1 MKGSSGILS
10 SSALIS
16 IAMQDRH
23 VTSPPI
29 YATINSCII
38 YRNNII
44 VDSRYS
50 GYLFRDIEHF
60 TKYTPRDDLLPFT
73 AANRDDIIDDIEYSL
88 LSPANLLSP
97 GKLRK
102 AGINYDYKSGS
113 LVHTNNARPIGK
125 VEWIMDVMVL
135 QTCII
140 SDVPVDTAIALAS
153 VRCNLKPTLKIM
165 HRRLIH
171 AYLSRVIKACR
182 YVGIIFSKEEME
194 NFHCEA
200 CHLAKLIEIVS
211 YDSPLSLT
219 QIGEEIHLDLIEVKP
234 LSMTGK
240 RYALHFLDKYSGYHW
255 LVLLLNHHYE
265 VVRDA
270 IKNFHDVF
278 NNMTSL
284 NVKT

>member
-1 MKGSSGILS
+1 MR
-10 SSALIS
+10 
-16 IAMQDRH
+16 DRH
-23 VTSPPI
+23 VASPPI
-29 YATINSCII
+29 YAAIDSRVIH
-38 YRNNII
+38 RNNII
-44 VDSRYS
+44 VDSGCS
-50 GYLFRDIEHF
+50 GYLFRDMEHF

-73 AANRDDIIDDIEYSL
+73 ATNGDDTINDVEYSP

-102 AGINYDYKSGS
+102 AGIDYDYKSGS

-135 QTCII
+135 QTCTT

-153 VRCNLKPTLKIM
+153 VRRNLKPTLEIIY
-165 HRRLIH
+165 RRLIH
-171 AYLSRVIKACR
+171 AYPSRVIEAYR
-182 YVGIIFSKEEME
+182 RVGIVFSKEEIE

-200 CHLAKLIEIVS
+200 CYLAKSTEIVS
-211 YDSPLSLT
+211 RNSPLPLT
-219 QIGEEIHLDLIEVKP
+219 QIGEEIYLDLIEVKP
-234 LSMTGK
+234 LSMTSK

-278 NNMTSL
+278 NNMTGL